1 MKIREINFND
11 FKKIFKLFNQLNDKL
26 NNCEDLFKDYL
37 LRIKSDNSKYILIIE
52 DEINDVTELVGTC
65 SILIEQKIIHDY
77 GIVAHIEDLI
87 IDEKYKG
94 KKYGSVLLKEVI
106 DIAKNLDC
114 YKIILNCKDEIKDFY
129 IKNGFEF
136 KQLQGS
142 IYFKN

>member
-136 KQLQGS
+136 NQLQGS

>member
-37 LRIKSDNSKYILIIE
+37 LKIKSDSSKYILIIE

-77 GIVAHIEDLI
+77 GIVAHIEDFI
-87 IDEKYKG
+87 IDDKHRG